1 MTVNAL
7 VKSQAVHST
16 GYRQIRRPVARPV
29 VEKGLLTPIPWVIA
43 PVLIVLLAIA
53 ALPFVG
59 AAHAADTFR
68 ILALGDSLTAGLGLP
83 REDAFPEKLEMAL
96 RAQGIKVEVVN
107 AGVSGDTTAGG
118 LARLDW
124 ALADKPQAAIVALGA
139 NDGLR
144 ALDPERS
151 RANLDAILTKLK
163 AAGVPVLLAG
173 MKAPPNL
180 GPEYGA
186 AFDRVFP
193 ELAEKHR
200 VLFYPFLLDGV
211 AARDDLNQGDKIHP
225 NAKGVDVIV
234 ENILPLVKRLV
245 EGKA

>member
-1 MTVNAL
+1 MR
-7 VKSQAVHST
+7 
-16 GYRQIRRPVARPV
+16 G
-29 VEKGLLTPIPWVIA
+29 PWVIA
-43 PVLIVLLAIA
+43 LLPIVLLTMA
-53 ALPFVG
+53 AFPFAG
-59 AAHAADTFR
+59 TARAADAFR
-68 ILALGDSLTAGLGLP
+68 ILALGDSLTAGYGLP

-96 RAQGIKVEVVN
+96 RAQGIKAQVVN

-151 RANLDAILTKLK
+151 RTNLDAILTKLR
-163 AAGVPVLLAG
+163 AAGIPVLLAG

-186 AFDRVFP
+186 AFDRIFP

-200 VLFYPFLLDGV
+200 VLFYPFLLEGV
-211 AARDDLNQGDKIHP
+211 AARDDLNQADKIHP
-225 NAKGVDVIV
+225 NAKGVDIIV
-234 ENILPLVKRLV
+234 DKILPLVRRLV